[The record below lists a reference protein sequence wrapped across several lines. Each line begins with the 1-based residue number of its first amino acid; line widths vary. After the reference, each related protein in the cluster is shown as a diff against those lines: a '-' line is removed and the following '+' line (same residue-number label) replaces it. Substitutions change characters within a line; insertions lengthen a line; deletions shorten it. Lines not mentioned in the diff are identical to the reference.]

1 MLLREERGKANFFIY
16 NGNFWASYN
25 HFGRWRNQHIALTVV
40 SGIMAIAVNVIFFIF
55 VFQYSGQP

>member
-25 HFGRWRNQHIALTVV
+25 HFGKWKRQHIGMAVL
-40 SGIMAIAVNVIFFIF
+40 SGIMAVAVNVVFFVFIF
-55 VFQYSGQP
+55 AYWTQQ